1 MQMSQIHKKT
11 IKMGTKDNKEET
23 NRKIENKKE
32 KNKIAEGIKKGMETT
47 RSIPRRIDLMNNKTR
62 KK

>member
-23 NRKIENKKE
+23 NRKIENKKA
-32 KNKIAEGIKKGMETT
+32 KNKIEE
-47 RSIPRRIDLMNNKTR
+47 LR
-62 KK
+62 KEWKPPGASLGELT

>member
-23 NRKIENKKE
+23 NRKIGYKKE
-32 KNKIAEGIKKGMETT
+32 KNKITDGTKKGTETT
-47 RSIPRRIDLMNNKTR
+47 KSIPRGIDLMNNKTR